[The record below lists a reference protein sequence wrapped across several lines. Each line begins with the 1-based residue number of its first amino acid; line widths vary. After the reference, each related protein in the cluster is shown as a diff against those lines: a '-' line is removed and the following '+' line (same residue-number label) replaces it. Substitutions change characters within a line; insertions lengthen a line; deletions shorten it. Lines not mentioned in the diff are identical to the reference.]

1 MTRSRF
7 PIGPGR
13 LPLRG
18 RLTLVTTAVFAVLG
32 CGVLALNWLSSRQ
45 LIEANRDIVI
55 ASAGMP
61 EAQFPDPGTAEVS
74 PGTTEVP
81 PGTVEVPP
89 GTGDLPP
96 GTTDVPP
103 GSTQAALTTPA
114 EAFDHFQNAIL
125 GDLLTRS
132 AVLLTVFT
140 ALAALLAW
148 WASHRSLHRLHQV
161 TGAARR
167 ISTGSSLDERLALDG
182 PYDEIRELGDTFDAM
197 LDRLDRSFTA
207 QRSFTA
213 HASHELRTPL
223 TVLRTALEIPLAQ
236 GRVPDELRPA
246 VLRALD
252 ANVRIERLIAALLT
266 LARAESAALALR
278 PTDLADTARAAA
290 YDLAE
295 EARTAGVRVTLDA
308 ADAPVDGDPALL
320 RQVAL
325 NLLANAVRHNHP
337 GGTAVIATGTV
348 GDRVFLEVSNTGDVV
363 PPEEVPALFA
373 PFHQGRERGSGFGLG
388 LAVVRAI
395 SDTHHGEIVATPR
408 AGGGLTVRVLLP
420 GRDGAAAGAG

>member
-1 MTRSRF
+1 MSRF
-7 PIGPGR
+7 GPGR

-45 LIEANRDIVI
+45 LIEANRDLITQ
-55 ASAGMP
+55 AAGAP
-61 EAQFPDPGTAEVS
+61 EPPLPDPA
-74 PGTTEVP
+74 P
-81 PGTVEVPP
+81 VEVPP
-89 GTGDLPP
+89 GP
-96 GTTDVPP
+96 TDAV
-103 GSTQAALTTPA
+103 LTTPA
-114 EAFDHFQNAIL
+114 RAFDHFQNAIL

-132 AVLLTVFT
+132 VLLLTVFT

-161 TGAARR
+161 TAAARR

-236 GRVPDELRPA
+236 GRVPDDLRPS

-266 LARAESAALALR
+266 LARAETAALALR
-278 PTDLADTARAAA
+278 PTDLADAARAAVRE
-290 YDLAE
+290 LAE
-295 EARTAGVRVTLDA
+295 EASGAGVRVTLDA
-308 ADAPVDGDPALL
+308 AHAPVDGDPSLL

-325 NLLANAVRHNHP
+325 NLLANAVRHNHRD
-337 GGTAVIATGTV
+337 GTAVITTGATGGT
-348 GDRVFLEVSNTGDVV
+348 VFLEVSNTGPVL
-363 PPEEVPALFA
+363 PPQEVPALFA

-388 LAVVRAI
+388 LAVVQAI
-395 SDTHHGEIVATPR
+395 TATHHGEVVATPR

-420 GRDGAAAGAG
+420 GRNGGASPPG

>member
-1 MTRSRF
+1 MSRLRLRLR
-7 PIGPGR
+7 PGR
-13 LPLRG
+13 LPLRA

-45 LIEANRDIVI
+45 LIEANRDIII

-61 EAQFPDPGTAEVS
+61 EAPFPDS
-74 PGTTEVP
+74 
-81 PGTVEVPP
+81 GTVEVPP
-89 GTGDLPP
+89 EAAEVPP
-96 GTTDVPP
+96 GTADVPP

-114 EAFDHFQNAIL
+114 EAFDNFQHAIL
-125 GDLLTRS
+125 GDLLARS

-148 WASHRSLHRLHQV
+148 WASHRSLLRLHQV
-161 TGAARR
+161 TAAARR

-223 TVLRTALEIPLAQ
+223 TVLRTALEIPLAR
-236 GRVPDELRPA
+236 GRVPDDLRPS

-266 LARAESAALALR
+266 LARAETAGLALR
-278 PTDLADTARAAA
+278 STDLADAARAAA
-290 YDLAE
+290 QELAE
-295 EARTAGVRVTLDA
+295 EAGSAGIRVTLDA
-308 ADAPVDGDPALL
+308 GPAPLDGDPALL

-325 NLLANAVRHNHP
+325 NLLANAVRHNHHD
-337 GGTAVIATGTV
+337 GTAVIRTGAADGT
-348 GDRVFLEVSNTGDVV
+348 VFLEVSNTGPVLL
-363 PPEEVPALFA
+363 PEEVPALFA

-395 SDTHHGEIVATPR
+395 TATHHGEIVATPR
-408 AGGGLTVRVLLP
+408 AGGGLDVRVLLP
-420 GRDGAAAGAG
+420 ARSGRGAQRS

>member
-1 MTRSRF
+1 MSR
-7 PIGPGR
+7 PGPGR
-13 LPLRG
+13 LPLRA

-45 LIEANRDIVI
+45 LIEANRDRVT
-55 ASAGMP
+55 
-61 EAQFPDPGTAEVS
+61 EAVGLLEQPVPDPGTAEV
-74 PGTTEVP
+74 P
-81 PGTVEVPP
+81 PE
-89 GTGDLPP
+89 
-96 GTTDVPP
+96 
-103 GSTQAALTTPA
+103 SAQAALTTPA
-114 EAFDHFQNAIL
+114 RAFDDFQSAIL
-125 GDLLTRS
+125 GDLLVRS
-132 AVLLTVFT
+132 ALLLTVFT

-148 WASHRSLHRLHQV
+148 WASHRSLRRLHQV

-223 TVLRTALEIPLAQ
+223 TVLRTALEIPLAR

-252 ANVRIERLIAALLT
+252 ANARIERLIAALLT
-266 LARAESAALALR
+266 LARAESVALVLR
-278 PTDLADTARAAA
+278 PADLADAARTAVH
-290 YDLAE
+290 DLAE

-308 ADAPVDGDPALL
+308 AAAPVAGDHALL

-325 NLLANAVRHNHP
+325 NLLANAVRHNYDN
-337 GGTAVIATGTV
+337 GTAVIATGTAA
-348 GDRVFLEVSNTGDVV
+348 GTAFLEVSNTGPVL

-373 PFHQGRERGSGFGLG
+373 PFHQGPERSGGFGLG

-395 SDTHHGEIVATPR
+395 TATHHGEIVATPR

-420 GRDGAAAGAG
+420 GRDGGAAGAG

>member
-1 MTRSRF
+1 MIRSRF

-61 EAQFPDPGTAEVS
+61 EAQFPDPGTAEVA
-74 PGTTEVP
+74 PGTA
-81 PGTVEVPP
+81 
-89 GTGDLPP
+89 DLPP
-96 GTTDVPP
+96 GAADVPPGATDVPP

-266 LARAESAALALR
+266 LARAESAAPALR

-337 GGTAVIATGTV
+337 GGTAVIVTGTV